1 MSWLRAA
8 AVLALACSPMLA
20 TAAHATSHH
29 RIHHAAR
36 YAVHARVAHHAHR
49 RTAAQGARHHRFAG
63 AGHHRL
69 AEYHLLAEAPS
80 GVGVGKGARLQDAGK
95 QSFDVVAA
103 AERYRGT
110 NPTGWSH
117 QWCAAFANLVL
128 ERTGHRGSGSA
139 AARSFAHYGSPA
151 PGPVPGAIIV
161 FPHHVGFVI
170 GVAGPG
176 RVRVVSGN
184 HGHRVGDGI
193 YSTRSVI
200 AYRYPT

>member
-36 YAVHARVAHHAHR
+36 YAVHARVAHHAR
-49 RTAAQGARHHRFAG
+49 RHMAAQGARHHRFAG
-63 AGHHRL
+63 ARHHRL
-69 AEYHLLAEAPS
+69 AEAPS
-80 GVGVGKGARLQDAGK
+80 GVGVGVGVGKGARLQDTGK

-139 AARSFAHYGSPA
+139 AARSFAHYGSRRRGRFPA
-151 PGPVPGAIIV
+151 PSSCFLITWDSSSAPS
-161 FPHHVGFVI
+161 
-170 GVAGPG
+170 
-176 RVRVVSGN
+176 VRAACAWSAATTATGSGMAFIP
-184 HGHRVGDGI
+184 R
-193 YSTRSVI
+193 
-200 AYRYPT
+200 AA

>member
-20 TAAHATSHH
+20 TTAHATSRH

-49 RTAAQGARHHRFAG
+49 RMAAQGARHHRFAG
-63 AGHHRL
+63 AGHQQL
-69 AEYHLLAEAPS
+69 VQTPS
-80 GVGVGKGARLQDAGK
+80 SVGVGVGARLQDAGK

-103 AERYRGT
+103 AEQYRGT

-170 GVAGPG
+170 GTVGPG

>member
-1 MSWLRAA
+1 MSWHRAA

-49 RTAAQGARHHRFAG
+49 RTAAQGARHHRLAG
-63 AGHHRL
+63 AGHQQL
-69 AEYHLLAEAPS
+69 GQAPS
-80 GVGVGKGARLQDAGK
+80 SGGAGVGARLQGAGK
-95 QSFDVVAA
+95 QLFDVVAA

-128 ERTGHRGSGSA
+128 ERTGYRGSGSA

-170 GVAGPG
+170 GTAGPG

-193 YSTRSVI
+193 YSTRGVI